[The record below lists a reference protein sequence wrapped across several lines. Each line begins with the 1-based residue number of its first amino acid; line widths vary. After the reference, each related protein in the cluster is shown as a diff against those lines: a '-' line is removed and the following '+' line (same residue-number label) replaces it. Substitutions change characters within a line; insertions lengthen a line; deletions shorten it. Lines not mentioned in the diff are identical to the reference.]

1 MEFKKA
7 QRKQAKA
14 RIAITSPSG
23 GGKTMGA
30 LLIAAGIGG
39 RIAVIDTEHGSAS
52 LYEGMEWCP
61 EFDTLELSP
70 PYNPERFIQA
80 ITVAENAGYDIIIID
95 SSTHEWSGSG
105 GCLEINDNLA
115 AAKFK
120 GNTWSAWSETTPRH
134 RAFIDKMIGSKCHII
149 STMRSKTETVQQDRK
164 ILKLGMKAEQRDG
177 MEYEFTLVLDLVHDG
192 HWATASKDRTGLF
205 SEAEVITKSTGERL
219 KKWLESGVDFDAIEK
234 QRIDDLLAEKIALIK
249 SCTDMGTLATVF
261 KQAVQDMGS
270 ADKTALIEAKDAKK
284 AELTIL
290 ESGNE

>member
-234 QRIDDLLAEKIALIK
+234 QRIANLLAEKIALIE
-249 SCTDMGTLATVF
+249 SCTDMNTLAKVF

-270 ADKTALIEAKDAKK
+270 ADKTALIAAKDVRKQQ
-284 AELTIL
+284 LTEL